1 MLRTLACSGLCTALL
16 LVAAGTAAAQVG
28 PITAPQV
35 VQTEFDIRAAGNR
48 QVIPLQVRRPGRV
61 RVQIVW
67 SGGADRLVATLNA
80 RGQNRALARSEG
92 RSPLVLEAELTE
104 MQARSGAPWLLS
116 LVTPG
121 LGDTARGFVLTESS
135 VTPPFGDRD
144 LQVDPRTSG
153 VGVAPAASDTVTMI
167 LADGTIEVRYPG
179 GRIERRDSI
188 GASCF
193 DVIEPNQPPQ
203 HSCPGRPGVI
213 HAQVIRAQLADLPAG
228 LLSQPLLNTWLKDLS
243 PHLLNAIRRILRNE
257 AAYENYLGL
266 DGTRSLPEQIDMR
279 LRLLNQLLGGG

>member
-144 LQVDPRTSG
+144 LQVDPSTSG
-153 VGVAPAASDTVTMI
+153 AGVAPAASDTVTTI
-167 LADGTIEVRYPG
+167 LADGTVEVRYPG
-179 GRIERRDSI
+179 GRILRREI
-188 GASCF
+188 GAGCW
-193 DVIEPNQPPQ
+193 DVIDPDQPPQ
-203 HSCPGRPGVI
+203 RFCAGG
-213 HAQVIRAQLADLPAG
+213 VIRAQLADLPAG
-228 LLSQPLLNTWLKDLS
+228 LLSQSLLNTWLEDLS
-243 PHLLNAIRRILRNE
+243 PHLLDAIRTILRNE
-257 AAYENYLGL
+257 QAFENYLEFE
-266 DGTRSLPEQIDMR
+266 GTRSLPEQIDLR